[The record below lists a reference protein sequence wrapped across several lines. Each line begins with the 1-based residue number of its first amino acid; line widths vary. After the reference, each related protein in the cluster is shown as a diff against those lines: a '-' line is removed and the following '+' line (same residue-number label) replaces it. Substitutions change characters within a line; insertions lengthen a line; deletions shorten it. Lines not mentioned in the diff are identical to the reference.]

1 MFPLTYYYYTS
12 NMFQIYNSPTQ
23 KTCRFPCCLKVN
35 AVNNHQ
41 QTALHLAVWDPDA
54 LQLLLQHKADVNAA
68 DENGT
73 TPLMAALEED
83 EPEPLA
89 VKYLLDAKVQTGR

>member
-1 MFPLTYYYYTS
+1 
-12 NMFQIYNSPTQ
+12 MFQIYNSPTQ

-41 QTALHLAVWDPDA
+41 QTALHLV
-54 LQLLLQHKADVNAA
+54 LQHTADVNAA